1 MAAGKLGENVSVTAW
16 DTDQTIDLASSA
28 YGLKVKDDDGD
39 TSTVTVGLVGG
50 IASYTAPAD
59 TSSTAAGSI
68 TFQLKLA
75 QKAQQENPIKI
86 VITVADSNNANLKT
100 EYFISFQNQM

>member
-1 MAAGKLGENVSVTAW
+1 MTAW
-16 DTDQTIDLASSA
+16 DTDQTIDLAAAPYS
-28 YGLKVKDDDGD
+28 LKVKDIESH
-39 TSTVTVGLVGG
+39 TSTVTVSLVGG
-50 IASYTAPAD
+50 TASYTATAD
-59 TSSTAAGSI
+59 TSSTTAGSI